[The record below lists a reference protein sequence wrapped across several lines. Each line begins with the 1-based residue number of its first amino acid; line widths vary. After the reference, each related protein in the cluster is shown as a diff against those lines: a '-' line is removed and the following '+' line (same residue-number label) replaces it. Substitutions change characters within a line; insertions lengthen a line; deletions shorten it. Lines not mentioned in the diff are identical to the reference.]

1 MCSVGIECV
10 LQVQNVFCRYRM
22 CSVDIECVLQVQT
35 VFCRYNCAMKTSD
48 GVKPVVEFDN
58 QCRYRMCS
66 VGIEYVL

>member
-1 MCSVGIECV
+1 
-10 LQVQNVFCRYRM
+10 M
-22 CSVDIECVLQVQT
+22 CSVDIECVLQVQN